1 MPGGGAA
8 LPGPHATWGQRVIA
22 ALITGAILFGAF
34 MFNSFVTVTTIPL
47 NIVGFVTESGFP
59 PFAVLLLIP
68 SPSDAVTILAMLWVA
83 GGLWWLWRSLGG
95 SRRPTR
101 RR

>member
-1 MPGGGAA
+1 MTSEDEPTPAPSRRW
-8 LPGPHATWGQRVIA
+8 LPVIGY
-22 ALITGAILFGAF
+22 LVVL
-34 MFNSFVTVTTIPL
+34 
-47 NIVGFVTESGFP
+47 
-59 PFAVLLLIP
+59 AVLLLIP

-83 GGLWWLWRSLGG
+83 GGMWWLWRSLGG

>member
-1 MPGGGAA
+1 MEPEPTARPNPWRRVGA
-8 LPGPHATWGQRVIA
+8 P
-22 ALITGAILFGAF
+22 
-34 MFNSFVTVTTIPL
+34 
-47 NIVGFVTESGFP
+47 VGYLVVL
-59 PFAVLLLIP
+59 AVLLLIP

-83 GGLWWLWRSLGG
+83 GGMWWLWRSLGG